1 MQGTQVWY
9 LFWEDFT
16 CWGAPGPLCHHYW
29 EAHAPRTHAPQE
41 ATAMRSSH
49 RARSEVNIPRGAILS
64 GFSPS
69 GCAPVPLGQKHHR
82 SETQLSRSGDST
94 PLIRKQTP
102 PLTGQWQPQ
111 RKDEAPLNIQTGS
124 GHNNNNQLPIKGI
137 RAQVSGPPHPPEGR
151 HQSKRN

>member
-1 MQGTQVWY
+1 MLVVPWWKQHLRDTRVK
-9 LFWEDFT
+9 
-16 CWGAPGPLCHHYW
+16 CHH
-29 EAHAPRTHAPQE
+29 AHCSGGAKINANTGSHE
-41 ATAMRSSH
+41 SSHNTWKMTH
-49 RARSEVNIPRGAILS
+49 RARSGVNIPRGAILS

-82 SETQLSRSGDST
+82 SEAQLRNRSGDST
-94 PLIRKQTP
+94 PLIREQTP

-137 RAQVSGPPHPPEGR
+137 RAQVSGPPHPPRGR